1 MTRPNIGTVLRSTN
15 KFSPLHGVHRVL
27 WVNED
32 KNQIILIP
40 IPQGMKEE
48 PITYF
53 PAPFN
58 DYLSTVARSI
68 DDGDLAIAAYTPLP
82 LAACTDEEIRQRY
95 PMRKGVT
102 KKRVRK
108 DSAPLQ
114 TRDELYELIA
124 PLRQE
129 IANDPASVFE
139 TNRIAVWIQ
148 QRANELGVC
157 VGRIRNAINKFL
169 SMALGKNGLLPF
181 LDECGSVG
189 KPRKQVNGKLG
200 RKTWPAKL
208 GLICEPGIPL
218 TQKDKD
224 HIAWGWNRFLREGHS
239 VRDAYLI
246 TMAAFWADGKAMY
259 QGREVPALKP
269 LSERPTL
276 AQFRYWG
283 PRGYGTKSAWETL
296 LKPGEWEKKYRAQY
310 GTARD
315 GVKAVGQIA
324 SGDSTS
330 NDVHL
335 VSTASYLKS
344 IGAATVLRFHDVFS
358 DCVVGVALS
367 LDAPSALLA
376 QLAIF
381 NAASDKV
388 ELGRR
393 YGVTI
398 TPEQFPSAFYRLYH
412 YDNGELRSES
422 SIMLLKDFDSNA
434 EFVQAGRADLKPV
447 PESGHRR
454 FHKMLDHKI
463 AGTTRGRCKER
474 GEEAS
479 AIGACWTY
487 WQYMREL
494 LLAIIYHNTE
504 ADASHLLTV
513 EMRRDGV
520 APNRAAIHQWA
531 IRKGYVASVPVDV
544 NLLRIRLLPTIQA
557 VVRPNGIFL
566 LRPDRDNKRE
576 LVRGARFVGPR
587 AVQLRWFEKAR
598 REGPFDI
605 TVHHDPYNLEKI
617 WFVDGSGTH
626 ELINVIRDSVLIR
639 EGTLPDVISIQ
650 DDDRLQTLLNQAE
663 SDQEETNFVSDR
675 YEQNETNKKA
685 KRDEVKATGR
695 RVTKAEMTSNIA
707 KNRAEE
713 AAAIAREVDP
723 VTRAPRSHT
732 DTDQVMEEVVSMGG
746 GSRNV
751 DQTNGSPELPQ
762 HVSEDLA
769 EEALNAFREEAA

>member
-1 MTRPNIGTVLRSTN
+1 MTIPTIGTVLRSTN
-15 KFSPLHGVHRVL
+15 KFSPLLGVHRVL
-27 WVNED
+27 WVNKD
-32 KNQIILIP
+32 KNLIILIC
-40 IPQGMKEE
+40 IPLGIKEA

-58 DYLSTVARSI
+58 NNLATVVRSI
-68 DDGDLAIAAYTPLP
+68 DEGDLVITAYTPFP
-82 LAACTDEEIRQRY
+82 LAACSDEEIRQRY
-95 PMRKGVT
+95 PMRKGVV

-148 QRANELGVC
+148 QRATELGVP
-157 VGRIRNAINKFL
+157 VGRIRNAIHKFL
-169 SMALGKNGLLPF
+169 AMSLGKNGLLPF
-181 LDECGSVG
+181 LDECGCVG

-200 RKTWPAKL
+200 RKTWEAKL

-246 TMAAFWADGKAMY
+246 TMAAFWANGQTMY
-259 QGREVPALKP
+259 QGREVPALKS

-283 PRGYGTKSAWETL
+283 PRGYGAKSAWETL
-296 LKPGEWEKKYRAQY
+296 LKPGEWEKKYRGLY

-344 IGAATVLRFHDVFS
+344 IGTATVMRFHDVFS

-376 QLAIF
+376 QLAIY

-388 ELGRR
+388 EFCRR
-393 YGVTI
+393 YGVII
-398 TPEQFPSAFYRLYH
+398 TPEKFPSAFYRLYH
-412 YDNGELRSES
+412 YDNGELRSQS

-434 EFVQAGRADLKPV
+434 EFVQAGRAELKPV
-447 PESGHRR
+447 PEAGHRR

-463 AGTTRGRCKER
+463 AGTTRGRRKER
-474 GEEAS
+474 GEAAS
-479 AIGACWTY
+479 AISACWTY

-531 IRKGYVASVPVDV
+531 IQKSYVASLPVDI
-544 NLLRIRLLPTIQA
+544 NHLRIRLLPKIQA

-587 AVQLRWFEKAR
+587 AVQLLWFEKAR
-598 REGPFDI
+598 RTGPFDI
-605 TVHHDPYNLEKI
+605 TVYHDPYDLEKI
-617 WFVDGSGTH
+617 WFVDGAGTH
-626 ELINVIRDSVLIR
+626 DLINVVKDSVLIR
-639 EGTLPDVISIQ
+639 EGTLPDVVSIQ
-650 DDDRLQTLLNQAE
+650 DDDRLQRLLHQDE
-663 SDQEETNFVSDR
+663 SEQQETNFVIDR
-675 YEQNETNKKA
+675 YEKNETNKKA

-695 RVTKAEMTSNIA
+695 RVTKTEMTSNIA

-713 AAAIAREVDP
+713 AVAIAREVDP
-723 VTRAPRSHT
+723 VSRAPRSHT
-732 DTDQVMEEVVSMGG
+732 DIGQDMEDGVSMGA
-746 GSRNV
+746 SRNV
-751 DQTNGSPELPQ
+751 GQTGGSPDKPP
-762 HVSEDLA
+762 HVTHDLVED
-769 EEALNAFREEAA
+769 ALDAFRKEAA